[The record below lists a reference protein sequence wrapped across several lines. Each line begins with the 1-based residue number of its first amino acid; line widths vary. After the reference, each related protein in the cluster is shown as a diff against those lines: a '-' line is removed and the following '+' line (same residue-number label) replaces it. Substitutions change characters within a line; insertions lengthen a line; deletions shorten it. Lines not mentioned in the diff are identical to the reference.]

1 MMRTTRS
8 RCAHPL
14 DELCAE
20 VDRLWTSLIAAP
32 PLHGW
37 GSAPRSGFPAVNIRE
52 TDDALWV
59 EAEIPGLSAAD
70 VDVSVDGDELV
81 LTGQRQAAGPTA
93 PAVEPGADGRAAVWH
108 RRERGHGSFERRLSL
123 PVRVAADGVEARLVD
138 GVLTIRCPKAPECQP
153 RRVTVSEA

>member
-1 MMRTTRS
+1 MNRTTRS

-20 VDRLWTSLIAAP
+20 VDRLWTGLIAAP

-37 GSAPRSGFPAVNIRE
+37 GSAPRSGFPAVTIRE

-59 EAEIPGLSAAD
+59 EAEIPGMAPGD
-70 VDVSVDGDELV
+70 VEVSVAGDELV
-81 LTGQRQAAGPTA
+81 LKGQRQRGGPTPVTEP
-93 PAVEPGADGRAAVWH
+93 PATGGAVVWH
-108 RRERGHGSFERRLSL
+108 RRERGHGSFERRLPL
-123 PVRVAADGVEARLVD
+123 PVQVATDGVEARLVD

-153 RRVTVSEA
+153 RRVTVSGA